1 MAVGRICS
9 RITATASPDETV
21 RAAARRMAKYGVG
34 TLVVLQ
40 EDRGR
45 GARAVGL
52 ITDRD
57 IAVRCVA
64 ESLDPGEV
72 RVSEVMS
79 APVHSVSDDTPI
91 EEALARM
98 VSAGTRRL
106 VVTSDG
112 DRVAGIL
119 TVDDVLDLIAR
130 EAAAIGHVL
139 EKQQPHVPV

>member
-9 RITATASPDETV
+9 RITATASPDESV
-21 RAAARRMAKYGVG
+21 RAAARRMAEYGVG
-34 TLVVLQ
+34 TLVVLK
-40 EDRGR
+40 ENR

-64 ESLDPGEV
+64 EQLDPDEV
-72 RVSEVMS
+72 LVSQVMS
-79 APVHSVSDDTPI
+79 APVHSVSDDTPV

-98 VSAGTRRL
+98 AAAGTRRL
-106 VVTSDG
+106 IVTSDG

-119 TVDDVLDLIAR
+119 TLDDVIDLIGR
-130 EAAAIGHVL
+130 EAAAIGRLL
-139 EKQQPHVPV
+139 EKQQPHVHV